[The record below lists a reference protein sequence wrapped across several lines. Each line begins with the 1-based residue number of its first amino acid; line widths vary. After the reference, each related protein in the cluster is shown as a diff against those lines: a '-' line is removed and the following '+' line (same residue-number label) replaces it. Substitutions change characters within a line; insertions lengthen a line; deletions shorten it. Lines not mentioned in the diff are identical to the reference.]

1 MKLTK
6 WCAMCVTALASTAAC
21 AAENWTASL
30 KNLSAGDA
38 AVLLQLSRDLYAHKA
53 LPDSDYIR
61 CILPVDEAAVDPKVK
76 ESWADTFK
84 SLAVAS
90 KHMGYNS
97 YLEFVDAEERAH
109 IGKQAADSP
118 WLRQYKNQLR
128 GCLYTPEV
136 KATLKMH

>member
-1 MKLTK
+1 MKLITL
-6 WCAMCVTALASTAAC
+6 CAATAATFATLSTM
-21 AAENWTASL
+21 AADNWTASI
-30 KNLSAGDA
+30 KNLAAGDA
-38 AVLLQLSRDLYAHKA
+38 AVLLQLSRDLYAHRE
-53 LPDSDYIR
+53 LPDSEYIR
-61 CILPVDEAAVDPKVK
+61 CILPVDDAAADPKVK

-84 SLAVAS
+84 SLAVVS

-97 YLEFVDAEERAH
+97 YLEFVDADERAH